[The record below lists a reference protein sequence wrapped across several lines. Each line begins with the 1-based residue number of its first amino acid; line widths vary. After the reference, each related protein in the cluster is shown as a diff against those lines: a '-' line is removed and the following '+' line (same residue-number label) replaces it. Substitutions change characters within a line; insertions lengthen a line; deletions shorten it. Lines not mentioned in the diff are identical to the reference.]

1 MSGSDQQFLLQNL
14 RNMIDY
20 ISTDTKN
27 KVEQIRKEAN
37 SEANKGKYSLYI
49 SQSIKENLH

>member
-37 SEANKGKYSLYI
+37 SEANKGEAKI
-49 SQSIKENLH
+49 